1 LNLCGK
7 KMDIL
12 YTAVATATGGRD
24 GHVTSSDNVLNV
36 DVRLPKALGGSMDGY
51 TNPEQLFAAGYSVC
65 FDNALNKVIRRE
77 RIKTGK
83 TSVTAAVGIGKI
95 SVDRFGLAVTLTANI
110 PGISVAEAQSLVER
124 AHLVCP
130 YSNATRG
137 NIEVILKATTNE
149 G

>member
-1 LNLCGK
+1 LK
-7 KMDIL
+7 KNMEIL
-12 YTAVATATGGRD
+12 YTAVATATGGRE
-24 GHVTSSDNVLNV
+24 GQVKSSDGVL
-36 DVRLPKALGGSMDGY
+36 DLQVRLPKALGGSAEGF

-77 RIKTGK
+77 KVKTGP

-95 SVDRFGLAVTLTANI
+95 GDDRFGLAVTLTANI
-110 PGISVAEAQSLVER
+110 PGVTTEEAKALIEK

-137 NIEVILKATTNE
+137 NIDVRLEVTTIDR
-149 G
+149 